1 MIIDEAY
8 ELLFPGKTSP
18 YTFTLDYSARFKGY
32 NPNVRKRGRD
42 ISFHLSS
49 KWKTVSKEIVIGL
62 IQDLLIRILHE
73 RGIKSTMNIEMYH
86 VFMQKIAMVIDK
98 TQDDEV
104 LALSYDRVNEQYFG
118 GLVEKPNLQWH
129 KASRRLG
136 SYDYGTDTISMSD
149 ALRGAPERVLDYVMH
164 HELLHKYLKY
174 SAKGVRPHH
183 HTKKFK
189 EMEKRFYD
197 WEGCE
202 QYLSRMT
209 RKGWFFFE

>member
-1 MIIDEAY
+1 
-8 ELLFPGKTSP
+8 
-18 YTFTLDYSARFKGY
+18 
-32 NPNVRKRGRD
+32 
-42 ISFHLSS
+42 
-49 KWKTVSKEIVIGL
+49 
-62 IQDLLIRILHE
+62 
-73 RGIKSTMNIEMYH
+73 
-86 VFMQKIAMVIDK
+86 MVIDK